1 MRAVIVDG
9 SRDGSRHSRAACE
22 IIEEELRRNGWEV
35 DSFSIGDQDER
46 TVPGCFRC
54 WIEHPGICTREDS
67 GRAVPA
73 TYVRGDVAIF
83 LSPVSGGGMFIG
95 RKKGT

>member
-9 SRDGSRHSRAACE
+9 TQAGGKHSREACE
-22 IIEEELRRNGWEV
+22 IIQEELRRNGWEV
-35 DSFSIGDQDER
+35 DTIAMSDHDQE

-54 WIEHPGICTREDS
+54 WLEHPGICTREDS

-73 TYVRGDVAIF
+73 TYVRGDVAII
-83 LSPVSGGGMFIG
+83 LSSVSGGGLFIG
-95 RKKGT
+95 GKRGT

>member
-9 SRDGSRHSRAACE
+9 SQAGGKHSRKACE

-35 DSFSIGDQDER
+35 DTIAMNDHDGE

-54 WIEHPGICTREDS
+54 WLEHPGICTREDS

-73 TYVRGDVAIF
+73 TYVQSDMAII
-83 LSPVSGGGMFIG
+83 LSPVPGGGLFIG
-95 RKKGT
+95 RKRGT

>member
-9 SRDGSRHSRAACE
+9 SRDGSSHSRAACE

-67 GRAVPA
+67 GRAVPT

-83 LSPVSGGGMFIG
+83 LSPVASGGMFVG